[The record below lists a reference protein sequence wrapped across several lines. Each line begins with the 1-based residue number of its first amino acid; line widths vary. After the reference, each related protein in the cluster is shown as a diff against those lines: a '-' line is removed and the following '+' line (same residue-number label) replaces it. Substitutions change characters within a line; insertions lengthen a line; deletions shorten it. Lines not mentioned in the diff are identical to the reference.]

1 MTSQRPLAIAA
12 MVLVMI
18 TWGSTFVITKVSARE
33 IPPLTLAFLRFA
45 IATVALLPLAWS
57 RGGMK
62 RLPNPIPAA
71 PLFWMALA
79 GIAFFTIAFNYALV
93 HASAT
98 QGALIY
104 ALGPAAI
111 AVGAV
116 LVLREKLSVTR
127 TLGIILS
134 TLGVGIV
141 ILAGQESGG
150 DAPNPL
156 LGAFWMVGAISAW
169 AVYTIYAKRLA
180 HADQVIVTTCIS
192 ALGALMLLP
201 LSAMELARVESLPMP
216 SLRAWMGLLFLG
228 VVASSL
234 AYVAYNYAL
243 RVLDAS
249 LVGVFTNLDPIVGVL
264 TAAMFLSETLQTW
277 QIVGGAIALGGM
289 WLAST
294 STASVTQPASSS

>member
-111 AVGAV
+111 A
-116 LVLREKLSVTR
+116 VTR

>member
-1 MTSQRPLAIAA
+1 MNSQRSLAIAA

-33 IPPLTLAFLRFA
+33 IPPLTLAFLRFVV
-45 IATVALLPLAWS
+45 ATLALLPLAWA
-57 RGGMK
+57 RGGTK
-62 RLPNPIPAA
+62 RLPQPVPVA
-71 PLFWMALA
+71 PLFWMALT
-79 GIAFFTIAFNYALV
+79 GIAFFTVAFNYALV
-93 HASAT
+93 NASAT

-116 LVLREKLSVTR
+116 LVLRERLSAWR
-127 TLGIILS
+127 TLGIVLS
-134 TLGVGIV
+134 TVGVGIV
-141 ILAGQESGG
+141 ILAGKEGG
-150 DAPNPL
+150 GEAPNPL

-169 AVYTIYAKRLA
+169 AVYTICAKRLA
-180 HADQVIVTTCIS
+180 EADQVIITTCIS
-192 ALGALMLLP
+192 GLGALMLLP
-201 LSAMELARVESLPMP
+201 LAAFEMFRVEQYTMP
-216 SLRAWMGLLFLG
+216 SLKAWIGLLFLG
-228 VVASSL
+228 IIASSL

-264 TAAMFLSETLQTW
+264 TAALFLNESLQTW
-277 QIVGGAIALGGM
+277 QIAGGAIALAGM

-294 STASVTQPASSS
+294 ATASVTQPANSS